1 LKTNFIFKKEKR
13 MYFRKVIPV
22 FILASLLL
30 AACGGNSPATSSD
43 RLKVVASTNIVGDVV
58 AQVGDDLIDLTVLFP
73 PGTDPHTFDPRPKD
87 IAAIS
92 DADVVI
98 IQGLGLESTLES
110 ALDANV
116 TGALVHAAE
125 GVDVLGI
132 AGEAHDEHEGED
144 HEEGDPHT
152 WTDPSNVI
160 IWTQNIVV
168 ALSQADPDHAPTYQ
182 ANAQAYIA
190 ELRAL
195 DSWIRAQVETIPAG
209 QRQLV
214 TDHLSFGYFA
224 HEYGFEQVG
233 LVVAALSTNAAPS
246 AKEIAELID
255 AIEEHHVP
263 AIFVGNTV
271 NPALAEQVAEDTGA
285 QVVFLYTGSLSERG
299 GEADSYIKFMR
310 YNVNEIVEVLK

>member
-1 LKTNFIFKKEKR
+1 
-13 MYFRKVIPV
+13 
-22 FILASLLL
+22 
-30 AACGGNSPATSSD
+30 
-43 RLKVVASTNIVGDVV
+43 
-58 AQVGDDLIDLTVLFP
+58 VLFP

-110 ALDANV
+110 ALDANM

-132 AGEAHDEHEGED
+132 AGEGHDDDD

-152 WTDPSNVI
+152 WTDPNNVI
-160 IWTQNIVV
+160 IWTQNIAT
-168 ALSQADPDHAPTYQ
+168 ALSEADPGNAEKYQ
-182 ANAQAYIA
+182 ANAETYIA
-190 ELRAL
+190 ELREL

-224 HEYGFEQVG
+224 HEYGFDQVG
-233 LVVAALSTNAAPS
+233 LVIAALSTNAAPS
-246 AKEIAELID
+246 AKEIAELMD
-255 AIEEHHVP
+255 AIQEHNVP

-271 NPALAEQVAEDTGA
+271 NPALAEQVANDTGA
-285 QVVFLYTGSLSERG
+285 QVIFVYTGSLSERG

-310 YNVNEIVEVLK
+310 YNVNAIVEVLK